1 MNKEYLRTIYRKFS
15 EFVAVASARELEYF
29 VLDSKFTSSFNYR
42 IKNMV
47 EELKEEGK
55 ENVDA
60 SIMFNTKGEVAL
72 IDANILGS
80 YIGYNYN
87 VHIENYYKN
96 ASLNKIVK
104 EVVNGS
110 EKTQCDFIKVSYSVI
125 YNTIDE
131 IYSEVTCKKDV
142 LDKYKEDYMITE
154 YHGENNV
161 AVIVSIL
168 ILEDICK
175 YLGVEDRLML
185 NCINSIVLKKKCSQ
199 NS

>member
-15 EFVAVASARELEYF
+15 EFVSVASARELEYF

-55 ENVDA
+55 ENIDA

-87 VHIENYYKN
+87 IHIESYYKN
-96 ASLNKIVK
+96 ASLNKVVK

-131 IYSEVTCKKDV
+131 MYSEVTCKKDV

-175 YLGVEDRLML
+175 YLGVADRLML
-185 NCINSIVLKKKCSQ
+185 SCINSIVLKKKCSQ
-199 NS
+199 NN

>member
-1 MNKEYLRTIYRKFS
+1 MNKEYLRTIYRRFS

-42 IKNMV
+42 IKKMV

-87 VHIENYYKN
+87 LHIENYYQN
-96 ASLNKIVK
+96 ASLNKVVK
-104 EVVNGS
+104 EVVNGN

-125 YNTIDE
+125 YNTMDE

-161 AVIVSIL
+161 AIIVSIL

-175 YLGVEDRLML
+175 YLGFQDRLML

-199 NS
+199 

>member
-47 EELKEEGK
+47 EELKEDGK
-55 ENVDA
+55 ENIDA

-110 EKTQCDFIKVSYSVI
+110 EKAQCDFIKVSYSVI
-125 YNTIDE
+125 YSTIDE

-175 YLGVEDRLML
+175 YLGVADRLML

>member
-1 MNKEYLRTIYRKFS
+1 MFMNKEYLRTVYRKFS
-15 EFVAVASARELEYF
+15 EFVAVASARELEF
-29 VLDSKFTSSFNYR
+29 LVLDSKFTSSFNYR
-42 IKNMV
+42 IKKMV

-55 ENVDA
+55 ENIDA

-87 VHIENYYKN
+87 LHIENYYKN
-96 ASLNKIVK
+96 ASLNKVVK
-104 EVVNGS
+104 EVVNGN
-110 EKTQCDFIKVSYSVI
+110 EKAQCDFIKVSYSVI
-125 YNTIDE
+125 YNTMDE

-161 AVIVSIL
+161 AIIVSIL
-168 ILEDICK
+168 ILEDVCK
-175 YLGVEDRLML
+175 YLGIQDRLML
-185 NCINSIVLKKKCSQ
+185 NCINSIVLKKNCSQ
-199 NS
+199 